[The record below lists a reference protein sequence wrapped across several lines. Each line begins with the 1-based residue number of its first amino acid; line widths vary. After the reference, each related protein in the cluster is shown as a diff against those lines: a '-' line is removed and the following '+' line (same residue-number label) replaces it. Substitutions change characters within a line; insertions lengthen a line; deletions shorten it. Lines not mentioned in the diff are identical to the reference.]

1 MAFAAAPQYAGR
13 VGIALSLFAAVGYGA
28 SDFLAG
34 VAGRRGPTAL
44 VAVTGQPV
52 ALAAALLGLLLFRW
66 SGPAPAA
73 LGWGAASGLGSG
85 VGILA
90 LYRGLAIGEMTVVAT
105 LSGVLTALIPAGVGL
120 ALGNRPAPVQLA
132 GMVIAIPAVAMVSWQ
147 ARGHSSRGRGVREAL
162 LAGAGFAVLFIALDR
177 AGTASGTWPLV
188 TGQLVSLLVVAAAA
202 IRSGG
207 GGWRRVA
214 PLAAGAGILGGVGNI
229 LFLRATGLSQ
239 LALVAVISS
248 LYPAVTVL
256 LARFGLGERWN
267 RVQRAGLLAAAVS
280 VVLIGI

>member
-1 MAFAAAPQYAGR
+1 MSPQYAGL
-13 VGIALSLFAAVGYGA
+13 VGIALSLCAAVGYGA

-34 VAGRRGPTAL
+34 VAGRRGSTAL
-44 VAVTGQPV
+44 VAVTGQPL
-52 ALAAALLGLLLFRW
+52 ALTAAVLGLLLFPW

-73 LGWGAASGLGSG
+73 LAWGAASGLGSG
-85 VGILA
+85 FGILA

-105 LSGVLTALIPAGVGL
+105 LSGVLAALIPAAVGL
-120 ALGNRPAPVQLA
+120 ALGNRPAGVQLA

-147 ARGHSSRGRGVREAL
+147 ARDHRARGRGVPEAL
-162 LAGAGFAVLFIALDR
+162 LAGVGFALLFIALDR
-177 AGTASGTWPLV
+177 AGTASGTWPLIS
-188 TGQLVSLLVVAAAA
+188 GQLMSLLIVGGAAA
-202 IRSGG
+202 RTGG

-214 PLAAGAGILGGVGNI
+214 PLAAGAGILGGAGNI

-256 LARFGLGERWN
+256 LARFGLGEHWN
-267 RVQRAGLLAAAVS
+267 RVQRVGLLAAAIS